1 MEEAV
6 IFLKSKHIK
15 PQIKPKTVCRSFR
28 PFQNIS
34 YDFESYGKLLN
45 LSEKAYRL
53 YCLHNFCANEMGY
66 SEAGKKAALDYAGIK
81 DDEYEAL
88 MDEIKGK
95 GMVGDN
101 KGTRHKKTFFS
112 GPETT
117 VMLLHPYSEYL
128 NKFTGILSQTNPNME
143 DKRIKFAMLPTIL
156 RDKGLLKCTA
166 IDELVVTLMLYDD
179 INTLDFGG
187 VDPNYTHFDSI
198 TGKIVVNQD
207 VLKTLCMT
215 EEQYEKAI
223 NGLVMKKYFKRQ
235 IIVAEQKS
243 NNNLFYVADATLEN
257 AVRVINQYP
266 KKKCCVITILRP
278 KYRVRSRSDK
288 QYKKFMRKKN
298 HKSTRIGISKKT
310 KQVPNSFKAVSAI

>member
-101 KGTRHKKTFFS
+101 KGTRHKKTFLRKENSFS
-112 GPETT
+112 GT
-117 VMLLHPYSEYL
+117 
-128 NKFTGILSQTNPNME
+128 
-143 DKRIKFAMLPTIL
+143 
-156 RDKGLLKCTA
+156 
-166 IDELVVTLMLYDD
+166 
-179 INTLDFGG
+179 
-187 VDPNYTHFDSI
+187 
-198 TGKIVVNQD
+198 
-207 VLKTLCMT
+207 
-215 EEQYEKAI
+215 
-223 NGLVMKKYFKRQ
+223 
-235 IIVAEQKS
+235 
-243 NNNLFYVADATLEN
+243 
-257 AVRVINQYP
+257 
-266 KKKCCVITILRP
+266 
-278 KYRVRSRSDK
+278 
-288 QYKKFMRKKN
+288 
-298 HKSTRIGISKKT
+298 
-310 KQVPNSFKAVSAI
+310 